1 MISFVSVSKQAMTDP
16 FTQFQQ
22 ALLALNPRIRPQEWS
37 YFLQGLTPHSLA
49 PKAFFIEA
57 NKPNELIGFLTRGLI
72 RGYYLNEAGEEITT
86 TFIPENSWVTDYPSL
101 LMGKPSR
108 YSFQCLEPTT
118 LITVSYFH
126 IQQGYDQFMGFER
139 NGRLIAEA
147 ILQQQQRRIESFQF
161 DSAEQRYLDFIQE
174 HPSLFNRISLT
185 HLASYLGIERPSLS
199 RIRRKIVGL

>member
-1 MISFVSVSKQAMTDP
+1 MTD
-16 FTQFQQ
+16 TLNQFQQ
-22 ALLALNPRIRPQEWS
+22 AILALNPRITPQEWT
-37 YFLQGLTPHSLA
+37 YFQQGLTQHSLT

-72 RGYYLNEAGEEITT
+72 RGYYLNQAGQEITT
-86 TFIPENSWVTDYPSL
+86 TFVAENSWVTDYPSL
-101 LMGKPSR
+101 LMSKPSR
-108 YSFQCLEPTT
+108 YYFQCLEPTT
-118 LITVSYFH
+118 LMTVSYHH
-126 IQQGYDQFMGFER
+126 IQQGYNQFMGFAR

-161 DSAEQRYLDFIQE
+161 DSAEQRYLNFIDG

-185 HLASYLGIERPSLS
+185 HLSSYLGIERPSLS